1 MTTKSKKV
9 MDTNLIFSTA
19 LEKLK
24 SKFTLPTEGFLAGG
38 SIANLIWEIV
48 SGKEAIINDIDIF
61 ILKELQSNMSNLYLY
76 DKFTTKTVTKEVSE
90 DYNGIKFSYKNEIK
104 YYIDESIREE
114 IFNKIYYCS
123 DTKSPQIII
132 DSFDLNCCQVGYDL
146 SEKKFYWS
154 KEFIEFL
161 KTGEIKIIDLRTPAH
176 TAIRLAKKKVELGA
190 TVNEDEFGIAKY
202 VLKHKNLM
210 NVQKYRFKEKNKLEF
225 EKFSDILGDKFK
237 LDRDLDSE
245 KIIKSLHGIEDKIY
259 CLEPIGEIMNFGTN
273 SGFMPDDFMYYY
285 RNIQNEES
293 KKLIWLNLNL
303 IIDKKFTI
311 NEYLDKEV
319 NDDEIYLLARLIFN
333 APLIVK
339 NIKGYTIS
347 KQLEWVNTIIE
358 KFKHDLIIAISVIEK
373 NKLDLDLDLDDDM
386 NLLLLELSV
395 RKNIITDSRNKVG
408 KIFRN
413 ENDIRWVSIECDD
426 LPI

>member
-1 MTTKSKKV
+1 
-9 MDTNLIFSTA
+9 MDTNLIFSKA
-19 LEKLK
+19 LDKLK

-38 SIANLIWEIV
+38 SIANLIWEEV

-61 ILKELQSNMSNLYLY
+61 ILKELQTNMSNMYLY
-76 DKFTTKTVTKEVSE
+76 NKFTAKTVTKEVSE
-90 DYNGIKFSYKNEIK
+90 DYNGIRFGYRNQIK
-104 YYIDESIREE
+104 YYIEESVRED

-146 SEKKFYWS
+146 SENKFYWS

-161 KTGEIKIIDLRTPAH
+161 NTGEIKIIDLRTPAH

-190 TVNEDEFGIAKY
+190 KVSEDEFGIAKY
-202 VLKHKNLM
+202 VLKYKNIM
-210 NVQKYRFKEKNKLEF
+210 NVQKYRFKEKYKLEF

-245 KIIKSLHGIEDKIY
+245 KNIKSLYGVEDNIY
-259 CLEPIGEIMNFGTN
+259 CLEPIGEIIDFKKN

-285 RNIQNEES
+285 RNIQNEDT

-303 IIDKKFTI
+303 IIDKKFSI
-311 NEYLDKEV
+311 SEYLDKGV
-319 NDDEIYLLARLIFN
+319 SNDEIYLLARLIHH

-339 NIKGYTIS
+339 NIKGFTIS
-347 KQLEWVNTIIE
+347 NQLEWVNTIID
-358 KFKHDLIIAISVIEK
+358 KFKVDPIIAISILEK

-408 KIFRN
+408 KIFRS
-413 ENDIRWVSIECDD
+413 ENDIRWVSIDCDD

>member
-1 MTTKSKKV
+1 
-9 MDTNLIFSTA
+9 MDTNLIFSKA

-38 SIANLIWEIV
+38 SIANLIWEEV

-61 ILKELQSNMSNLYLY
+61 ILKELQTNMSNMYLY
-76 DKFTTKTVTKEVSE
+76 NKFTAKTVTKEVSE
-90 DYNGIKFSYKNEIK
+90 DYNGIRFGYRNQIK
-104 YYIDESIREE
+104 YYIEESVRED

-146 SEKKFYWS
+146 SENKFYWS

-190 TVNEDEFGIAKY
+190 KVSEDEFGIAKY
-202 VLKHKNLM
+202 VLKYKNIM
-210 NVQKYRFKEKNKLEF
+210 NVQKYRFKEKYKIEF
-225 EKFSDILGDKFK
+225 EKFSDILSENFK
-237 LDRDLDSE
+237 LERDLDSE
-245 KIIKSLHGIEDKIY
+245 KNIKSLYGVEDNIY
-259 CLEPIGEIMNFGTN
+259 CLEPIGEIIDFGRKG
-273 SGFMPDDFMYYY
+273 GFMPDDFMYYY
-285 RNIQNEES
+285 RNIQNEDT
-293 KKLIWLNLNL
+293 KKGIWLNLNL
-303 IIDKKFTI
+303 IIDKKFSI
-311 NEYLDKEV
+311 DEYLDKKIS
-319 NDDEIYLLARLIFN
+319 DDEIYLLARLIHH

-339 NIKGYTIS
+339 NIKGFTIS
-347 KQLEWVNTIIE
+347 NQLEWVNTIID
-358 KFKHDLIIAISVIEK
+358 KFKVDPIIAISVLEK
-373 NKLDLDLDLDDDM
+373 NKLDLDLDLNDDM

-408 KIFRN
+408 KIFRS
-413 ENDIRWVSIECDD
+413 ENNIRWVSIDCDD

>member
-1 MTTKSKKV
+1 
-9 MDTNLIFSTA
+9 MDTNLIFSKA

-38 SIANLIWEIV
+38 SIANLIWEEV

-61 ILKELQSNMSNLYLY
+61 ILKELQTNMSNMYLY
-76 DKFTTKTVTKEVSE
+76 NKFTAKTVSKEVSE
-90 DYNGIKFSYKNEIK
+90 DYNGIRFGYRNQIK
-104 YYIDESIREE
+104 YYIEESVRED

-146 SEKKFYWS
+146 SENKFYWS
-154 KEFIEFL
+154 KEFIEFIN
-161 KTGEIKIIDLRTPAH
+161 TGEIKIIDLRTPAH

-190 TVNEDEFGIAKY
+190 KVSEDEFGIAKY
-202 VLKHKNLM
+202 VLKHKNIM
-210 NVQKYRFKEKNKLEF
+210 NVQKYRFKEKYKIEF

-245 KIIKSLHGIEDKIY
+245 KNIKSLYGIEDNIY
-259 CLEPIGEIMNFGTN
+259 CLEPIGEIMDFKKN

-285 RNIQNEES
+285 RNIQNEDT
-293 KKLIWLNLNL
+293 KKGIWLNLNL
-303 IIDKKFTI
+303 IIDKKFSI
-311 NEYLDKEV
+311 SEYLDKGV
-319 NDDEIYLLARLIFN
+319 SNDEIYLLARLIHH

-339 NIKGYTIS
+339 NIKGFTIS
-347 KQLEWVNTIIE
+347 NQLEWVNTIID
-358 KFKHDLIIAISVIEK
+358 KFKVDPIIAISILEK

-408 KIFRN
+408 KIFRS
-413 ENDIRWVSIECDD
+413 ENDIRWVSINCDD